1 MQRVD
6 FSLADMQAAAA
17 RVVRSAETT
26 LVAERAVL
34 ADEIAYAVANKQ
46 AVSGG
51 HWQGAY
57 IAEQKARAA
66 RAVASAIAEV
76 LGECDAA

>member
-17 RVVRSAETT
+17 RVAKSAETT

-34 ADEIAYAVANKQ
+34 TDEIAFAVANKQ
-46 AVSGG
+46 ALGGG
-51 HWQGAY
+51 HWQATY

-66 RAVASAIAEV
+66 RAVADAIAEICAEV
-76 LGECDAA
+76 SP